1 MNHKKEGGGVKGEVV
16 GLLPMCL
23 FACKK
28 NEFLIVC
35 ILVICKPERDLVGLK
50 MSLKKRESYFCKS
63 ETNCCCL
70 DNFKNEFFTE
80 YQRFGFS
87 MTVKSGHLC
96 IEDRRSAADGKMDA

>member
-1 MNHKKEGGGVKGEVV
+1 MGYCQCV
-16 GLLPMCL
+16 CL
-23 FACKK
+23 RAK

-50 MSLKKRESYFCKS
+50 MSSKKRESYFCKS
-63 ETNCCCL
+63 ETNCRCL

-96 IEDRRSAADGKMDA
+96 IEDRRSAADGKMDT